1 MGSEIVILD
10 DEINFAKMLADFL
23 LSEGYSSTVFTNPT
37 EVLELLQNRS
47 VDLIIS
53 DYKMTEMDGEEFVQ
67 KAHEIDPQLPIIIV
81 SGMMHMP
88 DLIRVANLGVALV
101 LEKPFDTQ
109 IFLEHVGRFVG
120 RKARSTRPASDGK
133 QRRFSFRKTNSPQRP
148 PSRYVADASLLSRQF
163 LGHLWKQ
170 FLKTNV
176 HFIAMPPGSEF
187 DNLLHEMAAWKQAED
202 KIIRKFKLT
211 EFNDARTLD
220 YLRKSIGQ
228 EKYAPI
234 LGIYSVDVPFT
245 EQLLRILGIAP
256 FLVDEADWESLIF
269 VFQISGGSSPQDPP
283 ADKDMPDYFAGKWH
297 WLPPLR
303 ERPLDLA
310 LYVRGFLQQLDP
322 STEIPLAASAIRWIF
337 QYDWPGNY
345 HELGNTL
352 WSICKNKP
360 TRLQRQQFEAELIE
374 RITPIPY
381 RVPDRG
387 LSTILQSRQKEY
399 LARLLHLHGGEIP
412 ASLLLPLSPE
422 VAANQFLDDATL
434 LFPQLLETLP

>member
-10 DEINFAKMLADFL
+10 DELNFAKMLAEFL
-23 LSEGYSSTVFTNPT
+23 QNEGYSSAVFTHPT
-37 EVLELLQNRS
+37 EVLEVLQHRPI
-47 VDLIIS
+47 DLIIS
-53 DYKMTEMDGEEFVQ
+53 DYKMSEMDGEEFVQ
-67 KAHEIDPQLPIIIV
+67 KAHEIDPQLPIIII
-81 SGMMHMP
+81 SGVMHMP

-101 LEKPFDTQ
+101 LEKPFDAQ
-109 IFLEHVGRFVG
+109 ILLEHVGRFVG
-120 RKARSTRPASDGK
+120 RKGRSPRAVSEGK
-133 QRRFSFRKTNSPQRP
+133 QRRFHYRKLNTPQRP

-163 LGHLWKQ
+163 FSHLWKQ
-170 FLKTNV
+170 FLQTNV

-211 EFNDARTLD
+211 EFNDARTLE

-234 LGIYSVDVPFT
+234 LGIYSVDLPFT

-256 FLVDEADWESLIF
+256 FLADETDWESLIF
-269 VFQISGGSSPQDPP
+269 VFQISGGASPQDPP

-310 LYVRGFLQQLDP
+310 LYVRGFLQHFYP
-322 STEIPLAASAIRWIF
+322 GAEIPLDATAIRWIF

-352 WSICKNKP
+352 WSVCKNKP
-360 TRLQRQQFEAELIE
+360 PRLERQHFEAELLG
-374 RITPIPY
+374 RIAPVPCQ
-381 RVPDRG
+381 VPDSG
-387 LSTILQSRQKEY
+387 LSSILQTRQKEY
-399 LARLLHLHGGEIP
+399 LARLQYLHGGEIP
-412 ASLLLPLSPE
+412 VSLLPLSAQASGLPFPDNAPLFFPE
-422 VAANQFLDDATL
+422 
-434 LFPQLLETLP
+434 LLEPIS